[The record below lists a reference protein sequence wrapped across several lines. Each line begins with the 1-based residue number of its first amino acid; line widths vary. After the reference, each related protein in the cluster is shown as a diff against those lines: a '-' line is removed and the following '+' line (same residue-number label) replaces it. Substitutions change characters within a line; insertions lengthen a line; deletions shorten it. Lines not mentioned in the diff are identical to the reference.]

1 MEFRA
6 LSRLNRLFAVLG
18 TITLTS
24 SYLIAAPEFPKT
36 PGAFTASATTLRSQ
50 PSESAP
56 KVATLG
62 TGIRG
67 EVVGHK
73 GGWVKLRTPSG
84 KTGWA
89 PADRLALNEPAKEL
103 ILKGAPQRRA
113 AQIASNRG
121 AGAPAP
127 RSVASSQETIE
138 ATVEPTES
146 SQPTL
151 SEPPIEDLPET
162 GGTPV
167 AVENISIPSVNRD
180 SRGDRLARKALSYRG
195 WRYRWGATGNGAFDC
210 SGLTQFL
217 YAKEGKFIPRT
228 AHEQF
233 KAGQPIPKPEMQPGD
248 LVFFRNTGRSGIS
261 HVGMFIGNGQ
271 FLHAAGR
278 KKGVRVDDINGKY
291 YVAHWAGARRF

>member
-36 PGAFTASATTLRSQ
+36 PGAFTASTTTLRSQ
-50 PSESAP
+50 PSETAP
-56 KVATLG
+56 KVASLG
-62 TGIRG
+62 KGIRG

-89 PADRLALNEPAKEL
+89 PADRLALNEIAKEM
-103 ILKGAPQRRA
+103 ILKGAPERRGV
-113 AQIASNRG
+113 QIAANRG

-127 RSVASSQETIE
+127 RSITPSEETIE
-138 ATVEPTES
+138 AAEEPTES
-146 SQPTL
+146 NVPAL
-151 SEPPIEDLPET
+151 VAPPIEDLPET

-167 AVENISIPSVNRD
+167 SVENISIPNINRNG
-180 SRGDRLARKALSYRG
+180 RGDRLVRKGLAYRG

-217 YAKEGKFIPRT
+217 YAKEGKIIPRT
-228 AHEQF
+228 AREQF
-233 KAGQPIPKPEMQPGD
+233 AAGKPIAKPDMEPGD

-261 HVGMFIGNGQ
+261 HVGMYIGDNQ